1 MQGSKRARFPGPVTW
16 LCVNLE
22 RAYEDHVAR
31 KLGKRLI
38 TKHEKMVRKIAA
50 EMPTSQPQEGLGLV
64 RLLESA
70 QQAHSGT

>member
-1 MQGSKRARFPGPVTW
+1 
-16 LCVNLE
+16 
-22 RAYEDHVAR
+22 
-31 KLGKRLI
+31 
-38 TKHEKMVRKIAA
+38 MVRKIAA